1 MSERGKGLVA
11 LGFLLHELVL
21 QSLALELVAA
31 GALCDFG
38 LSYGIALVE
47 RFYIFLKA
55 GGCVVQTGSELAA

>member
-38 LSYGIALVE
+38 LGYGIALVE
-47 RFYIFLKA
+47 RFYIFL
-55 GGCVVQTGSELAA
+55 

>member
-1 MSERGKGLVA
+1 MA